1 LKYNDKEV
9 SWVMKK
15 IMVVDDDPKQI
26 SFLKY
31 VLESLGNQYEVI
43 SANNGMQCFQLLKNN
58 QIPDLI
64 LLDIMMPEMS
74 GWEVLKNLKENSS
87 WKNIP
92 VIFLT
97 ARTDE
102 VAKKAGGFLG
112 DDFIEKPFKKEDI
125 IKKIDNFLK

>member
-1 LKYNDKEV
+1 
-9 SWVMKK
+9 MRK
-15 IMVVDDDPKQI
+15 ILVVDDDPKQI

-31 VLESLGNQYEVI
+31 VLESLGNKYEVI

-102 VAKKAGGFLG
+102 VAKNAGGFLG
-112 DDFIEKPFKKEDI
+112 DDFIEKPFKKEDL

>member
-1 LKYNDKEV
+1 
-9 SWVMKK
+9 MKK

-31 VLESLGNQYEVI
+31 FLESLGNQYEVI

-97 ARTDE
+97 ARADE

-112 DDFIEKPFKKEDI
+112 DDYIGKPFKKEDI

>member
-1 LKYNDKEV
+1 
-9 SWVMKK
+9 
-15 IMVVDDDPKQI
+15 MVVDDDPKQI

-102 VAKKAGGFLG
+102 VAKDVGGFLG
-112 DDFIEKPFKKEDI
+112 DDYIEKPFKKEDL
-125 IKKIDNFLK
+125 IKKIDNFLKYKYPV